1 MNGPPLVLGRVVVV
15 AAFLLGAAG
24 STHARAGF
32 ETPSFREQAACH
44 QHREAG
50 EHIQAAERCLAAY
63 NALPDVPEA
72 LDARAVMAF
81 DARHSFRDAYD
92 MTGDVKHLC
101 GEIRLMI
108 RFLNYLERHVPAG
121 ERPYDREDAQ
131 KYLDAGREELGTRTC
146 TERPP
151 AQESNNKPK
160 PEPEPEPEP
169 TATPTPAT
177 AIDVKPAPPAI
188 RPTLKISGWV
198 LFGLG
203 LGLGGWATAEMVLAE
218 VDQRARATLIASTP
232 GMAPGELVDRL
243 DELDAAGRA
252 ANRRAIVAAS
262 LSGASLVTGVTLL
275 SIDAHRRRKLRRL
288 ALSPVTGPTLGVRL
302 RLEF

>member
-24 STHARAGF
+24 STHARAGA
-32 ETPSFREQAACH
+32 ETPSFREQAECH
-44 QHREAG
+44 KHREAG
-50 EHIQAAERCLAAY
+50 EHIQAAEHCLAAY
-63 NALPDVPEA
+63 NALPDVPAA

-108 RFLNYLERHVPAG
+108 RFLNYLERHVPAS
-121 ERPYDREDAQ
+121 ERPYDRADAQ
-131 KYLDAGREELGTRTC
+131 RYLDAGREELGPRSC
-146 TERPP
+146 TERPSD
-151 AQESNNKPK
+151 QEPNIEPK
-160 PEPEPEPEP
+160 PEPES
-169 TATPTPAT
+169 AVTPTPAP
-177 AIDVKPAPPAI
+177 AIDVKPAPPAL

-203 LGLGGWATAEMVLAE
+203 LGLGGWATAEMILAE

-252 ANRRAIVAAS
+252 ANRRGIIAAS

-275 SIDAHRRRKLRRL
+275 SVDAHRRRKLRRL